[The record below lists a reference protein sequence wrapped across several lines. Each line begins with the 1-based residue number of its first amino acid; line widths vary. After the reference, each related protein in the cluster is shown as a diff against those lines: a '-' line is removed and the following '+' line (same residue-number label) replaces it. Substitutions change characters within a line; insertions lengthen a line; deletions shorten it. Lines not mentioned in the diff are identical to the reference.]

1 MHTTYLLSAPV
12 DKGGSL
18 NVRLEQGVD
27 RVFLWQLAV
36 HGNHGPL
43 QYQVGAAEMQ
53 HYLVNA
59 GLVDVNPGLGTV
71 QDGVRLRACMNTRFL
86 FFQV

>member
-43 QYQVGAAEMQ
+43 QYQVCVAKVRY
-53 HYLVNA
+53 HLVNA
-59 GLVDVNPGLGTV
+59 DRLKKYREDKCQFDVVT
-71 QDGVRLRACMNTRFL
+71 
-86 FFQV
+86 